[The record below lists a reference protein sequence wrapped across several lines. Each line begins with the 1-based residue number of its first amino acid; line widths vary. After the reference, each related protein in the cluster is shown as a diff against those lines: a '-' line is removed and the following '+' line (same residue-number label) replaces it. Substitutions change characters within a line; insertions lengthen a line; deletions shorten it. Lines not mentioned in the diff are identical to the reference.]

1 MAQGSNTR
9 ICDLCGGR
17 FGYGGCWATC
27 PSRQGWRRQDVADML
42 MQGNVLHGLA
52 PTSRLVAEAIFKI
65 DRREESLQY
74 LETELDDK
82 IQELAHEF
90 WTAQRDLDEV
100 RRVQQVMRDLQQQGS
115 PSPRVGQHSGQPESE
130 PSEHGGS

>member
-1 MAQGSNTR
+1 
-9 ICDLCGGR
+9 
-17 FGYGGCWATC
+17 
-27 PSRQGWRRQDVADML
+27 ML

-74 LETELDDK
+74 WSTELDDK
-82 IQELAHEF
+82 LQELAREF

-115 PSPRVGQHSGQPESE
+115 PSPRERQHSG
-130 PSEHGGS
+130 